1 MKYALKTNLHTGE
14 LRGFPVAAAARKV
27 PPAIDAL
34 CRMHGLDIGNDPS
47 PISVADLDK
56 HFAERK
62 TDLESRFAVKASLR
76 QLDLLGD

>member
-1 MKYALKTNLHTGE
+1 MKLETVKTANGY
-14 LRGFPVAAAARKV
+14 RMVPVQAVAARKV

-34 CRMHGLDIGNDPS
+34 CRVHGLDIGNNPS